1 MENVVTLEW
10 KMNLATL
17 CLRLFEKL
25 EEHYTDNSYFLKPMP
40 KDEAFEKEITI
51 GEDTFHI
58 LYVAI
63 CGMIDTFRKRNDEI
77 VISTYR
83 MGIIIDGLEV
93 ASQDLYD
100 LCSIKN
106 NRFLIQRSR
115 LGIALAFLKQ
125 E

>member
-1 MENVVTLEW
+1 M
-10 KMNLATL
+10 
-17 CLRLFEKL
+17 
-25 EEHYTDNSYFLKPMP
+25 
-40 KDEAFEKEITI
+40 
-51 GEDTFHI
+51 
-58 LYVAI
+58 YVAI

-100 LCSIKN
+100 LCSIEN